1 MIHPPEPP
9 SAPSA
14 FSDFK
19 VHPSRAASFFL
30 FSRPVPKNAHSIEI
44 RVGSRTGCRTSEAS
58 PAEFPNLC
66 EDTSE
71 TASNAFLKFRRGK
84 IELCL
89 DV

>member
-19 VHPSRAASFFL
+19 VHPSRRFLLPFF
-30 FSRPVPKNAHSIEI
+30 RPFPKNTHSIEI

-71 TASNAFLKFRRGK
+71 TAPNAFLKFRRGK